1 MIGRRGFG
9 MLAGSAGLAMM
20 SRPRLA
26 RAAGPMDLKAT
37 SGQPVYFRG
46 WQYKTD
52 VVQSNVSRYNTSE
65 GGHVDYATVT
75 GDYPSIMEQNLMS
88 GGQLDVLYGNPS
100 QATRYF
106 DGGWIMPV
114 DELPNYEDIKAE
126 FLPNLWDAWTYKGK
140 LLGLSYFATTRGT
153 IHVNL
158 KAYQGAGMSDKD
170 FPKSWDELYDQVYAL
185 HGKGVATPFLPH
197 WFGEWYGISWAFV
210 FEVLNRGGKIAE
222 DETHKPT
229 LTTDKTGPA
238 YKTLAAWKKLWNSKL
253 VPAEVLTYNEAAYIG
268 GYGSGRYVFSPQQL
282 YDLEAFNAKGKSQ
295 IAGFDSLLP
304 VQGQSWGLI
313 DSALYMM
320 TKRERPAPV
329 TDDVKKFASWYGFKD
344 DTGKIA
350 IGERWMKES
359 MLFSAY
365 KSIMDGPETEA
376 RIKQAV
382 ARPEDYKVVLDIY
395 KNTPYPSS
403 IWKVV
408 WSEEYNSWLKDKLAN
423 FLLQDGDIEAMI
435 KASNDKITELNEKY
449 GI

>member
-9 MLAGSAGLAMM
+9 KLAGSTGLALM
-20 SRPRLA
+20 SGYRSA
-26 RAAGPMDLKAT
+26 GAAPFSDLKAT

-52 VVQSNVSRYNTSE
+52 VVQSNVSRYNSAE
-65 GGHVDYATVT
+65 AGHVDYATVT
-75 GDYPSIMEQNLMS
+75 GDYPAIMEQNLMS
-88 GGQLDVLYGNPS
+88 GGQLDMLYGNPS

-106 DGGWIMPV
+106 DGGWIMPAE
-114 DELPNYEDIKAE
+114 ELPNYDEIKAE

-158 KAYQGAGMSDKD
+158 KAYQEAGMSDKD
-170 FPKSWDELYDQVYAL
+170 FPKNWDELYDQVFAL
-185 HGKGVATPFLPH
+185 HAKGVATPFLPH

-210 FEVLNRGGKIAE
+210 FEVLNRGGKVAE
-222 DETHKPT
+222 DDTHKPA

-238 YKTLAAWKKLWNSKL
+238 YKTLAAWKKLWNAKL
-253 VPAEVLTYNEAAYIG
+253 VPAEVLTYNEAAFIG
-268 GYGSGRYVFSPQQL
+268 AYGSGRYVFSPQQL
-282 YDLEAFNAKGKSQ
+282 YDLQAFNEKGKSQ
-295 IAGFDSLLP
+295 IAGYDSLLP

-320 TKRERPAPV
+320 TKRERPAAV
-329 TDDVKKFASWYGFKD
+329 TDDVKKFTSWYGFKD
-344 DTGKIA
+344 ETGKIA
-350 IGERWMKES
+350 IGERWMQES

-365 KSIMDGPETEA
+365 KSIMDSPATEA

-382 ARPEDYKVVLDIY
+382 ARPEDYKVVLDVY
-395 KNTPYPSS
+395 KATPYPSG

-408 WSEEYNSWLKDKLAN
+408 WSEEYNSWLKDTLSN
-423 FLLQDGDIEAMI
+423 FLLQDGDIDSFI
-435 KASNDKITELNEKY
+435 NASNDKIKELNEKY